1 MKVLDKD
8 TETLNKPRVV
18 IFGQSQIDFSNTDV
32 DAGGIGLDDLD
43 RSDRF
48 GSSLRSF
55 NPNFLRMKRWLPD
68 CA

>member
-1 MKVLDKD
+1 MKGLDKG

-18 IFGQSQIDFSNTDV
+18 IFGQSQIDFSSTDV

-48 GSSLRSF
+48 GFSLRSF
-55 NPNFLRMKRWLPD
+55 SPNFLRMKRWLPD